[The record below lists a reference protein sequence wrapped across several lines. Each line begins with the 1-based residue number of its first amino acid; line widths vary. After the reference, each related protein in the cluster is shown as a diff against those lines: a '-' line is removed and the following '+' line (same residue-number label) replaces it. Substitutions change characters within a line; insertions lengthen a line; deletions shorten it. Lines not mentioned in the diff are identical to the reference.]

1 MHHRDYL
8 LTYNHTLTFHPR
20 AGAGHSK
27 QTFPAGYFNGNRK
40 AEKLK
45 AYERMIDEKISKV
58 DLSYIILETVEQNPM
73 KPIFKRDYKKTI
85 SDLKKKIL
93 KVLDD

>member
-1 MHHRDYL
+1 
-8 LTYNHTLTFHPR
+8 
-20 AGAGHSK
+20 
-27 QTFPAGYFNGNRK
+27 
-40 AEKLK
+40 
-45 AYERMIDEKISKV
+45 MIDEKISKV

>member
-1 MHHRDYL
+1 MFSIAVEAYRVR
-8 LTYNHTLTFHPR
+8 FFS
-20 AGAGHSK
+20 SK

-73 KPIFKRDYKKTI
+73 KLIFKRDYKKNNFRPKEENFK
-85 SDLKKKIL
+85 SS
-93 KVLDD
+93 

>member
-1 MHHRDYL
+1 VFSSAVEAYRVR
-8 LTYNHTLTFHPR
+8 FFS
-20 AGAGHSK
+20 SK

-45 AYERMIDEKISKV
+45 AYERMIDEKILKV

-73 KPIFKRDYKKTI
+73 KPILNEIIKNNFRPKKEDFN
-85 SDLKKKIL
+85 SS
-93 KVLDD
+93 